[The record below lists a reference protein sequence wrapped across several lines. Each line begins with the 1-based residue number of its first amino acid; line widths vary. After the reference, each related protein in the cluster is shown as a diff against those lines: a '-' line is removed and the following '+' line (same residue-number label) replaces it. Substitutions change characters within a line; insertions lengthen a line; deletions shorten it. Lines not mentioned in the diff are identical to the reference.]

1 MGFGGEEEVALR
13 AAGRG
18 RGRIYELAG
27 GLLRSLGVLIVS
39 IMNVNK
45 GGRYIIVYDFSL

>member
-13 AAGRG
+13 AADGGRES
-18 RGRIYELAG
+18 IYQLAR
-27 GLLRSLGVLIVS
+27 GLLRSLGALTVS

>member
-1 MGFGGEEEVALR
+1 MGFGGEEAVALR
-13 AAGRG
+13 AAGQG
-18 RGRIYELAG
+18 SGSIYQLVG
-27 GLLRSLGVLIVS
+27 GLRRSLGALTVS